1 VDNHPIRIVRTISA
15 TTVTP
20 KLNTR
25 IRLSPPASEIR
36 LAAPAN
42 PLASH
47 APSIRLAA
55 EHSINVSAQKKRI
68 YQHYKQFKNAA
79 AVDGRI
85 NVIVQKADR
94 NLEYGIIAIVTLL
107 LCEIAAPAEQP
118 IVIEDSE
125 AAKYVGKVVEV
136 RGRVVS
142 VTTSPL
148 GTTFINF
155 GGEYPNQRFAGFI
168 AAGSKITSDR
178 RLAMI
183 QGKIISITGR
193 IELRKGKPEINIVSA
208 DQTKGLDSPLIE

>member
-55 EHSINVSAQKKRI
+55 GHSINVSAQKKRI

-94 NLEYGIIAIVTLL
+94 NLEYGISR
-107 LCEIAAPAEQP
+107 C
-118 IVIEDSE
+118 
-125 AAKYVGKVVEV
+125 G
-136 RGRVVS
+136 S
-142 VTTSPL
+142 VFLSQL
-148 GTTFINF
+148 
-155 GGEYPNQRFAGFI
+155 
-168 AAGSKITSDR
+168 
-178 RLAMI
+178 
-183 QGKIISITGR
+183 
-193 IELRKGKPEINIVSA
+193 
-208 DQTKGLDSPLIE
+208 